1 MATVTRL
8 LDGRADKPVN
18 CRNGKLDDG
27 VPPRMRKRRSPGDM
41 TTDERTSPAGIITPE
56 LIASL
61 LADGDDDLAAWA
73 LGEALAA
80 RPRAIVFDKLVQPA
94 LRLVGA
100 NWESGRWTI
109 AEEHLASRALDNALA
124 RIRPATTPETRIGP
138 VAVLAAPRGEQHAA
152 GLVCLAQVLEED
164 GWKVENLG
172 PNLPHDDLVRFLS
185 NRTVDLVALSIS
197 RADAL
202 PALRRTVNAIRR
214 AGSSE
219 SVLPIIVGGRGTADL
234 DHPVDGAQ
242 VVGPSVV
249 EAQQFA
255 RTVAERVSR
264 PMD

>member
-1 MATVTRL
+1 M
-8 LDGRADKPVN
+8 GKP
-18 CRNGKLDDG
+18 
-27 VPPRMRKRRSPGDM
+27 RSPGDM
-41 TTDERTSPAGIITPE
+41 STDRRRLPDEVITPE

-80 RPRAIVFDKLVQPA
+80 RPRAVVFDELVQPA

-100 NWESGRWTI
+100 NWESGRWTV
-109 AEEHLASRALDNALA
+109 AEEHLASRALDDALA
-124 RIRPATTPETRIGP
+124 RIRPATIPETRIGP

-152 GLVCLAQVLEED
+152 GLLCLAQVLEED

-172 PNLPHDDLVRFLS
+172 PNLPHDDLLRFIAG
-185 NRTVDLVALSIS
+185 RTVDLVALSIS
-197 RADAL
+197 RAAAL

-249 EAQQFA
+249 GAQRFA
-255 RTVAERVSR
+255 REVARRVSG
-264 PMD
+264 PTE

>member
-1 MATVTRL
+1 
-8 LDGRADKPVN
+8 
-18 CRNGKLDDG
+18 
-27 VPPRMRKRRSPGDM
+27 M
-41 TTDERTSPAGIITPE
+41 TTDERASPAEIITPE

-80 RPRAIVFDKLVQPA
+80 RPRAVVFDELVQPA

-100 NWESGRWTI
+100 NWESGRWTV

-124 RIRPATTPETRIGP
+124 RIRPATIPETRIGP

-172 PNLPHDDLVRFLS
+172 PNLPHHDLVRFLS
-185 NRTVDLVALSIS
+185 SRTVDLVALSIS
-197 RADAL
+197 RAASL

-214 AGSSE
+214 AESSTG
-219 SVLPIIVGGRGTADL
+219 VLPIIVGGSGIADL
-234 DHPVDGAQ
+234 DHPVDGAH
-242 VVGPSVV
+242 VVGSSIVK
-249 EAQQFA
+249 AQRFA
-255 RTVAERVSR
+255 REVTGRVD
-264 PMD
+264 PPV

>member
-1 MATVTRL
+1 M
-8 LDGRADKPVN
+8 
-18 CRNGKLDDG
+18 
-27 VPPRMRKRRSPGDM
+27 RMPRSPGDM
-41 TTDERTSPAGIITPE
+41 TADQRRLPDEIITPE

-80 RPRAIVFDKLVQPA
+80 RPRAVVFDELVQPA

-100 NWESGRWTI
+100 NWESGRWTV

-124 RIRPATTPETRIGP
+124 RIRPATIPETRIGP

-172 PNLPHDDLVRFLS
+172 PNLPPDDLVRFLS
-185 NRTVDLVALSIS
+185 SRKVDLVALSIS
-197 RADAL
+197 RAAAL

-219 SVLPIIVGGRGTADL
+219 SALPIMVGGRGTADL
-234 DHPVDGAQ
+234 DRPVNGADVVGSSVGGAQ
-242 VVGPSVV
+242 R
-249 EAQQFA
+249 FA
-255 RTVAERVSR
+255 RTVAARVSK
-264 PMD
+264 PME